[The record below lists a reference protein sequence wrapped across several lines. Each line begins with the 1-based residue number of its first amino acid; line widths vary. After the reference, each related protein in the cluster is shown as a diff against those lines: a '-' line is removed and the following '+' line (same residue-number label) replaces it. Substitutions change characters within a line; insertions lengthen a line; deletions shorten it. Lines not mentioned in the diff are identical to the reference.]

1 MEGRKKSEEI
11 NASGTL
17 LMWEYIVAFG
27 LNAKRCA
34 LGCIVCLLLT
44 FGNCPAQSLSEDSLL
59 SVLNRTTKNYEKVE
73 IFKNLIRA
81 TYARNDVVTLN
92 RGLDYAEK
100 LLELAKQQPD
110 SALIV
115 WTGRV
120 LGQFYNKLERP
131 KDALEILNQMLPVA
145 KRNKLEEEEK
155 RILNNLGLA
164 YTFLAEY
171 HRALEIFYQVLVLRE
186 QDGNLPEIAATLN
199 NIGLAYFKLR
209 NYAKAL
215 EFYELAL
222 AKLKEGNI
230 TAFLDQQYAN
240 IGLCYNQLKQFNKA
254 EEAFNHALEVCQPNC
269 SDKVM
274 VNANFGLGVTLYGK
288 GEYEKAEK
296 QFQAALE
303 LATKSND
310 LRYIGENNVYL
321 AKVNIALGQYHAA
334 IPFLQQAEQIAQ
346 SQGFNEL
353 LIDTYRQY
361 SLLYSQS
368 ANYQMASEY
377 QQKYIQLKDSV
388 YSEELIDR
396 IARIQTHYAEREN
409 LAIIRAK
416 EEVIRRQRMLNISI
430 GLIAV
435 LAAAMMFI
443 LFRSN
448 LVVKKVNHAL
458 SQAKQE
464 LEVLNQDLDRK
475 VKEKTASLEKL
486 NREMEHFIY
495 KTSHD
500 IRGPLATLKGVT
512 NVALMDVK
520 DPMAVNYF
528 QRLDSTATK
537 LNRVLSRLLI
547 INQVN
552 QATLNIE
559 PVSVNEVIDE
569 IIEQERR
576 NGLPPRMKII
586 KEIPDGLVF
595 PSDRQLLGIILSN
608 LIDNAIKYHT
618 ESDRVEPFVRI
629 EACTDNGVLKVNV
642 IDNGIGVNAQDSDKI
657 FQIFYRGTEKSET
670 GGVGLY
676 LCRLATERLQGKIG
690 VTVYHQKHHTNF
702 FVELPEIP
710 NGKAVA

>member
-1 MEGRKKSEEI
+1 M
-11 NASGTL
+11 
-17 LMWEYIVAFG
+17 
-27 LNAKRCA
+27 RCA
-34 LGCIVCLLLT
+34 LGCTICLLLT
-44 FGNCPAQSLSEDSLL
+44 FGNCPAQSHSEDSLL
-59 SVLNRTTKNYEKVE
+59 SILKRTTKNYEKFE
-73 IFKNLIRA
+73 IYKNLIRT
-81 TYARNDVVTLN
+81 TYARNDAEALN
-92 RGLDYAEK
+92 RGLDYAQK
-100 LLELAKQQPD
+100 LLNLAKLQSD
-110 SALIV
+110 SASIV
-115 WTGRV
+115 WAGRV

-131 KDALEILNQMLPVA
+131 KDALEILNQVLPVA

-171 HRALEIFYQVLVLRE
+171 HRALEIYYQVLVLRE

-209 NYAKAL
+209 NFAKAL
-215 EFYELAL
+215 EFYEMAL
-222 AKLKEGNI
+222 ARLNEGNI
-230 TAFLDQQYAN
+230 TDFLDQQYAN
-240 IGLCYNQLKQFNKA
+240 IGLCYNQLKQFNLA
-254 EEAFNHALEVCQPNC
+254 REAFNKALEVCKPNC
-269 SDKVM
+269 TDKVQ
-274 VNANFGLGVTLYGK
+274 VNANFGLGVTHYGMK
-288 GEYEKAEK
+288 EYDEAELQFRKA
-296 QFQAALE
+296 LD
-303 LATKSND
+303 LASQSND
-310 LRYIGENNVYL
+310 VRYIGENNIFL
-321 AKVNIALGQYHAA
+321 AKVKIALNQLDAA

-361 SLLYSQS
+361 SILYSQS

-416 EEVIRRQRMLNISI
+416 EEVIRRQRMLNYSI

-435 LAAAMMFI
+435 LAASMVFI

-448 LVVKKVNHAL
+448 IVVKKVNQAL

-464 LEVLNQDLDRK
+464 LEALNLDLDNK
-475 VKEKTASLEKL
+475 VREKTASLEKL

-495 KTSHD
+495 KSSHD
-500 IRGPLATLKGVT
+500 IRGPLATLKGLT
-512 NVALMDVK
+512 GVALMDVK
-520 DPMAVNYF
+520 DPVAIDYM

-552 QATLNIE
+552 QATLTIE
-559 PVSVNEVIDE
+559 PVKVNEVVDE
-569 IIEQERR
+569 IINQESR

-586 KEIPDGLVF
+586 KEIPQGLVF

-608 LIDNAIKYHT
+608 LIDNALKYHT
-618 ESDRVEPFVRI
+618 QSDRVEPFVRI
-629 EACTDNGVLKVNV
+629 KAGMENGVLKVNV

-690 VTVYHQKHHTNF
+690 VAVTHQEHHTNF